1 MLAVLEAEN
10 ERAGKTRGP
19 PRRSLQQVVARAG
32 TLAARC
38 AGTQRELRALR
49 LIYKSHLQLGDRKAA
64 QQAFLRY
71 ADAFGGQIRAGELAA
86 GCLRARAEAKARS
99 TTARTIAQEAE
110 RLASQGDHGLALS
123 YCDVLMARY
132 PGSEPAL
139 LAQVIVAEH
148 CARLRLPTQSAQAF
162 LSMIRAAPDSA
173 IAMRARVSLPAA
185 LANAGRRE
193 EAVEAWLAFARAS
206 SSERRKASG
215 YCNAGLALA
224 ALGPR
229 HYPRA
234 IKLFRVVLAEYPD
247 TGSAELAAM
256 KLASIEKEIE
266 RDILSPGAVP

>member
-49 LIYKSHLQLGDRKAA
+49 LIYKSHLQLGDR
-64 QQAFLRY
+64 
-71 ADAFGGQIRAGELAA
+71 
-86 GCLRARAEAKARS
+86 
-99 TTARTIAQEAE
+99 
-110 RLASQGDHGLALS
+110 GLALS

-234 IKLFRVVLAEYPD
+234 IKLFRVVLAECPD